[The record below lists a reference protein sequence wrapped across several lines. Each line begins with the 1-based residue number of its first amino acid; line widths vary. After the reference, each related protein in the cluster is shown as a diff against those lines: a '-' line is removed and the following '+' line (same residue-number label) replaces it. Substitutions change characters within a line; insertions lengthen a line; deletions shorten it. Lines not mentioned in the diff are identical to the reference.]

1 MDAAPWRIRLKVTWL
16 AAANSASNNVFY
28 DFWESS
34 SELTWK
40 LGSDRVLTGVRRA
53 VRRGPNRSGDGYV
66 RDTVGKFEVG
76 GVVFF
81 GGGSR
86 KGGFGRTPR
95 TPPGYGPGVC

>member
-1 MDAAPWRIRLKVTWL
+1 M
-16 AAANSASNNVFY
+16 FY

-34 SELTWK
+34 SDLTWK
-40 LGSDRVLTGVRRA
+40 LGSDRVLKGVRRA

-76 GVVFF
+76 GGSYFLE
-81 GGGSR
+81 GGSR

-95 TPPGYGPGVC
+95 TPPPGYGPAMEQPVGVLLIEELRPSI